1 MNKPNVTPKMVT
13 NHEFVSVEG
22 EMIHILG
29 YFYYNEDG
37 DGFIS
42 VECCGA
48 YLSREKMSEGSLQC
62 RIDLLNQY
70 ADECTHYESIHEDED
85 DLLPE
90 ANRCYP
96 GFQVIGIMDI
106 DDVDDGIYLI
116 QY

>member
-1 MNKPNVTPKMVT
+1 MIKQNVTPKMVT
-13 NHEFVSVEG
+13 NHEFVAVEG
-22 EMIHILG
+22 EQIHVLG
-29 YFYYNEDG
+29 FFYYNEDG
-37 DGFIS
+37 DGFIA

-48 YLSREKMSEGSLQC
+48 YLSREKMSEGNLQC
-62 RIDLLNQY
+62 RIDMLNFY
-70 ADECTHYESIHEDED
+70 ADECTHYESTYENED

-90 ANRCYP
+90 VNKCYP